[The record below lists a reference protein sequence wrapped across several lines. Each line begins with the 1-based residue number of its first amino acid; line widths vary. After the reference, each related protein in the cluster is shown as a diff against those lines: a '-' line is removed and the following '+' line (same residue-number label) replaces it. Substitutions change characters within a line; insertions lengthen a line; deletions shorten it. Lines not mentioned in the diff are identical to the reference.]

1 MTHTKL
7 KIGLCSDLH
16 LDFGPGPELPGGEVL
31 ILAGDICEYRSFKKE
46 LPSVVNFFKNECA
59 KYEQVFMVMGN
70 HEHYRY
76 RLDKT
81 YASLVELL
89 PANVRLLE
97 NESVDYRGVVFM
109 GATLW
114 TNLNGNSPI
123 ATIALKHGM
132 NDYRAIEN
140 YYSDTGFYHKLTPE
154 YTYRLH
160 NNTLDYFRASLA
172 EYQSRPVV
180 VITHH
185 APSYQSIH
193 ERYLGDG
200 MNAGYASNLDEFIL
214 DHPQIKYWVHGHTH
228 TAFDYQVGSTRVLCN
243 PRGYYPHEP
252 DTGFNPDLTF
262 EVSQ

>member
-1 MTHTKL
+1 M
-7 KIGLCSDLH
+7 KISLVSDLH
-16 LDFGPGPELPGGEVL
+16 LDFASVQLPGGEVL

-46 LPSVVNFFKNECA
+46 LPSVVNFFKNECP

-81 YASLVELL
+81 YESLVELL

-97 NESVDYRGVVFM
+97 NETVDYRGVVFM

-114 TNLNGNSPI
+114 TDLDGNSPI

-228 TAFDYQVGSTRVLCN
+228 TAFDYQIGSTRVLCN

-262 EVSQ
+262 EVS

>member
-1 MTHTKL
+1 M
-7 KIGLCSDLH
+7 KISLVSDLH
-16 LDFGPGPELPGGEVL
+16 LDFASVQLPGGEVL

-46 LPSVVNFFKNECA
+46 LPSVVNFFKNECP

-81 YASLVELL
+81 YESLVELL

-97 NESVDYRGVVFM
+97 NETVDYQGVVFM

-114 TNLNGNSPI
+114 TDLDGNSPI

-214 DHPQIKYWVHGHTH
+214 DHPQIKYWLHGHTH

-262 EVSQ
+262 EVS